1 MKRVS
6 GHTKMVYPNR
16 GFAFLTMDLKH
27 PSGRK
32 DVFAHFSEFERAG
45 LRHPEV
51 GDRYSFEV
59 VPSDR
64 GIHAVA
70 IDAEI

>member
-27 PSGRK
+27 PSGEKTCLLISADLNAPGYVIPKWGIDIR
-32 DVFAHFSEFERAG
+32 
-45 LRHPEV
+45 LR
-51 GDRYSFEV
+51 
-59 VPSDR
+59 
-64 GIHAVA
+64 
-70 IDAEI
+70 